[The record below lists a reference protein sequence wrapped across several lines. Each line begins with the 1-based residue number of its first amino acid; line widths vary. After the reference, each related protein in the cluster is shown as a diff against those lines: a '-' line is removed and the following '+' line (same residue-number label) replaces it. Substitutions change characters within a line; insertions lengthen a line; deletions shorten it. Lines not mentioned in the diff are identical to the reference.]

1 MQNITEK
8 STKAAI
14 IEAAQ
19 ELISIQ
25 ETELNTQA
33 KSLATLR
40 EEKLVLI
47 GLSTLFFSI
56 MLLF

>member
-1 MQNITEK
+1 MQNINEK

-19 ELISIQ
+19 EHILIQ

-47 GLSTLFFSI
+47 GLSTLFFTI
-56 MLLF
+56 MILF

>member
-1 MQNITEK
+1 MQNINEK
-8 STKAAI
+8 STKASI

-47 GLSTLFFSI
+47 GLSTLFFTI
-56 MLLF
+56 MILF